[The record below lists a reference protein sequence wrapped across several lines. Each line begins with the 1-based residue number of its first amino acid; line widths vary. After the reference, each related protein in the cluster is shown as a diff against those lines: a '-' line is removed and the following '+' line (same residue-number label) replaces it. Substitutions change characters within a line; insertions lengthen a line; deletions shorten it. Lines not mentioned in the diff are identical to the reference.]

1 MNENS
6 VFNRYWIGIVVGLLL
21 PTAFGLLY
29 LYRMGLWNSFFNSLT
44 MHYIG
49 DQMYALLGRVLLVA
63 VFPNLA
69 LVFVTYKTE
78 WWKTAKGL
86 LIATMPYFIA
96 SIFLLS

>member
-1 MNENS
+1 MSENS
-6 VFNRYWIGIVVGLLL
+6 VFDKYWIGLLAGFIL
-21 PTAFGLLY
+21 PALFGFVY
-29 LYRMGLWNSFFNSLT
+29 LQRMGLWNSFFNSLT
-44 MHYIG
+44 MHYMG
-49 DQMYALLGRVLLVA
+49 QQMYALLGKVFIVA

-86 LIATMPYFIA
+86 LLATMPYFIA

>member
-1 MNENS
+1 MNDSS

-44 MHYIG
+44 MHYMG

-86 LIATMPYFIA
+86 LVATMPYFIA